1 MYPPAATPAAVTF
14 SLAETET
21 DLADILRLQAANL
34 PQHLTAEKQTI
45 DGFVTVHHSSE
56 LLRQMN
62 HEAAA
67 IIARCEG
74 ELAGYCLAMPES
86 FRHTIPVLIPMF
98 EEMDKLRFEGE
109 KLTGNYIV
117 SGQVCVGE
125 RFRGQGIFD
134 KLYAFYQDTYKTNY
148 KYLLTEISQRNQRS
162 LKAHKRIGFQTIK
175 QYQAPDGEAWDIV
188 IWNWRT

>member
-1 MYPPAATPAAVTF
+1 MHIPAATPAAITV
-14 SLAETET
+14 SLVETAA

-34 PQHLTAEKQTI
+34 PQHLPAEKQAT
-45 DGFVTVHHSSE
+45 DGFVTVHHNPE

-62 HEAAA
+62 REAPS
-67 IIARCEG
+67 IIARYEG

-86 FRHTIPVLIPMF
+86 FRQAIPVLIPMF
-98 EEMDKLRFEGE
+98 EEVDQLRFEGE
-109 KLTGNYIV
+109 KLSGNYIV

-125 RFRGQGIFD
+125 RFRGQGVFD
-134 KLYAFYQDTYKTNY
+134 ELHAFYRDTYKAKY

-175 QYQAPDGEAWDIV
+175 QYQAPNGEIWDIV
-188 IWNWRT
+188 LWNWSV